1 MKQHCTP
8 HISIKRFLLSFLLFP
23 VEILKVKYALA
34 NLNQT
39 IHMNQVALVERLE
52 SLAVLGVK
60 IQDETVTLT
69 ETVADLRA
77 ALEASETL
85 SPEVVA
91 ALEAV
96 ESQLA
101 VVDALVPDLEVVV
114 DPAPEV
120 VVDEPVVE

>member
-1 MKQHCTP
+1 
-8 HISIKRFLLSFLLFP
+8 
-23 VEILKVKYALA
+23 
-34 NLNQT
+34 
-39 IHMNQVALVERLE
+39 MNQVALVERLE